1 MISIIVPIYNAEQ
14 YLRRCIDSILA
25 QSYTDFELLLIDDG
39 SKDASGDIC
48 DEYAAKDTRVRVFH
62 KENGGVSSAR
72 NLGLDN
78 AQGEYITF
86 CDADDHVSE
95 DWLAAYSE
103 AIASNVALAIQG
115 YYAIDGD
122 NTVEKL
128 LQPHSGNSIEA
139 KRKLIESQFA
149 QDTYYYLWVK
159 LFRRDL
165 LESHQIRFDEQSVLG
180 EDTQFISKYLEY
192 AVSFMCI
199 DSMGYYYI
207 LPSQKKIYGAN
218 VNYTSWPILSSMN
231 AIFDGNI
238 PKIIYQKYYGL
249 FKNYTVMQLVEGHSL
264 SSYHISLYGRMVKA
278 LDKTHSLKDR
288 LLNFLIIQSN
298 RLGLLSRWSLR
309 LIHRIT
315 S

>member
-1 MISIIVPIYNAEQ
+1 MISIIVPVYNAEQ
-14 YLRRCIDSILA
+14 YLHRCIDSILT
-25 QSYTDFELLLIDDG
+25 QSYTDFELLLVNDG
-39 SKDASGDIC
+39 SKDASGAIC
-48 DEYAAKDTRVRVFH
+48 DEYATQDTRVRVFH

-72 NLGLDN
+72 NIGLDN

-86 CDADDHVSE
+86 CDADDYVGE

-103 AIASNVALAIQG
+103 AIANNVDLAIQG

-128 LQPHSGNSIEA
+128 LQPHSGKSIEA
-139 KRKLIESQFA
+139 KRQLVVDLFA
-149 QDTYYYLWVK
+149 QEVYYYLWVK

-165 LESHQIRFDEQSVLG
+165 LEAHHIRFDKQSVLG

-192 AVSFMCI
+192 AVSFKCI
-199 DSMGYYYI
+199 DSLGYYYI

-231 AIFDGNI
+231 VIFDDNI

-264 SSYHISLYGRMVKA
+264 SSYHISLYDHMVKA

-298 RLGLLSRWSLR
+298 RLGLLSRCSLR
-309 LIHRIT
+309 LIHRLT